1 MRESNKKP
9 RTRERGKG
17 VWSSWLRRTMDA
29 TIVAICS
36 TFSLYYHTC
45 PLFVSWQSSSSV
57 IDVYIKTRL
66 CFCRKNRQKS
76 RYIIVPAS
84 TRFEQIPCHKYATS
98 INFFNTN
105 NSTEILIFS
114 RDAFLPFEEK
124 KSLHVV
130 TLRSTERRDCP
141 TLHKKRSL
149 LLQGIERP
157 RYSSARFPLSRRTRK
172 RDHRLCFAVFLSS
185 SLRSANATRLESPT
199 TV

>member
-1 MRESNKKP
+1 MRGSNKKP

-17 VWSSWLRRTMDA
+17 VWFSWLRRTMDA

-57 IDVYIKTRL
+57 IDVYIKTRF
-66 CFCRKNRQKS
+66 CFCRKNQQKS

-84 TRFEQIPCHKYATS
+84 TRFEQMPS

-105 NSTEILIFS
+105 NSTEILIFN
-114 RDAFLPFEEK
+114 RGAFLPFEKK

-130 TLRSTERRDCP
+130 TLRRSTERRDCP
-141 TLHKKRSL
+141 TLHKKRLL

-157 RYSSARFPLSRRTRK
+157 RYSSARFPLSRQHARETI
-172 RDHRLCFAVFLSS
+172 ASV
-185 SLRSANATRLESPT
+185 
-199 TV
+199 